1 MNMTKGQ
8 YWLSG
13 SALLLFFLLYFGCKT
28 KPPAQQD
35 IEKSRLLNAE
45 QTDVNVL
52 IKEAKAAMTSGQ
64 QAEVFLLEEA
74 LAEIT
79 TDDTLKID
87 TYKELASKWF
97 SLGHPGISGYYA
109 QEIATLENT
118 EESWSIAGTTY
129 TICVQRS
136 EVKKVR
142 EFCTNRAIQSFE
154 SAISLNPDNIQHKVN
169 LALCYTENPPA
180 DNPMKGILMLRSLDD
195 ESPENALVNTS
206 LARLAI
212 QTGQFDRAIQR
223 LQTVLG
229 NEPENNTANC
239 LMGQAYEKAGKA
251 EMAVP
256 FMEKCNTI
264 N

>member
-1 MNMTKGQ
+1 MTKAQ
-8 YWLSG
+8 YWLCG
-13 SALLLFFLLYFGCKT
+13 SALFLFFLLYFGCKT
-28 KPPAQQD
+28 KPPAQQE

-52 IKEAKAAMTSGQ
+52 IKEAKAEMTSGQ

-74 LAEIT
+74 LAEST
-79 TDDTLKID
+79 TDDTLKIE
-87 TYKELASKWF
+87 TYKQLASKWF

-109 QEIATLENT
+109 QEIADAVND
-118 EESWSIAGTTY
+118 EESWSIAGTTF

-142 EFCTNRAIQSFE
+142 EFCTNRAIQAFE
-154 SAISLNPDNIQHKVN
+154 SAISLNPDNVQHKVN

-180 DNPMKGILMLRSLDD
+180 DNPMKGILMLRSLDG
-195 ESPENALVNTS
+195 ENPENALINTS

-256 FMEKCNTI
+256 FKEKCNTI

>member
-1 MNMTKGQ
+1 MTKAQ
-8 YWLSG
+8 YGLSG

-28 KPPAQQD
+28 KPPAQQE

-52 IKEAKAAMTSGQ
+52 LKEAKASMTSGQ

-74 LAEIT
+74 LANLSTEE
-79 TDDTLKID
+79 DTAKID
-87 TYKELASKWF
+87 AYKQLASKWF
-97 SLGHPGISGYYA
+97 SLGHPGISGDYA
-109 QEIATLENT
+109 QKIADVENT
-118 EESWSIAGTTY
+118 EEAWSIAGTTY

-136 EVKKVR
+136 DVEKVR
-142 EFCTNRAIQSFE
+142 EFCTKRAIQSFE
-154 SAISLNPDNIQHKVN
+154 SAISLNPTNVQHKVN

-180 DNPMKGILMLRSLDD
+180 DNPMKGILMLRTLDD
-195 ESPENALVNTS
+195 ENPEDALINTS

-212 QTGQFDRAIQR
+212 RTGQYDRAIQR
-223 LQTVLG
+223 LQTVLR
-229 NEPENNTANC
+229 NEPANNTANC
-239 LMGQAYEKAGKA
+239 LIGQAYEKAGKA

-256 FMEKCNTI
+256 FIEKCNTV